1 MDWANE
7 KFKAYDIIVYI
18 PASEV
23 KSDESIGAIL
33 MEYSGLSAETFK
45 EVIGSNYS
53 SLFIIDGF
61 SSLVFN
67 KSLMEF
73 AADPTFNV
81 LVTETSLVKTDDMG
95 IGFDTICTV
104 KGFQENDA
112 KYFFGSIGAEAQLQA
127 AQNVKVSLPSMF
139 DPPLKNNPLLTIYMC
154 HLIENNKLKETS
166 SYDEGL
172 SNELKESSTHD
183 EGLSNELKESSTHD
197 EGLSNELKESSTNDE
212 GISICEVYFRLVK
225 SFSPEGSSFRDF
237 IKRAGKLAFDYLQLG
252 KVLTDTNV
260 SDVFPS
266 EETAQVSED
275 EASSTV
281 AASESTVGVT
291 LSQADCLADPISSS
305 LLESGLFVRRNGIIS
320 FAHSSLE
327 IFLGALYLLLYLEDS
342 ELDDNG
348 ECLCRLLGDG
358 CPKNILM
365 SNSLFFYFCLVLH
378 GNQSFFPLSKR
389 DSIRKILSLYIR
401 DQIDL
406 VAVGFS

>member
-1 MDWANE
+1 MLYDFLFFFNLSLDENAEIEQLKTSTKGLSIQMADWAKKYTADLNDVKIRLDITKRCGNQIYLETSDYRELFDEGNEPASKRRRRSRKILVRSCTGIGKTVLSKKIAVDWANE

-33 MEYSGLSAETFK
+33 MEYSGLSAGTFK
-45 EVIGSNYS
+45 EVIDSNYS

-139 DPPLKNNPLLTIYMC
+139 DPPLKNNPRLTIYMC

-197 EGLSNELKESSTNDE
+197 EGLSNELKESSTHDE
-212 GISICEVYFRLVK
+212 GISNELKETSAHDEGLSNELKETSAHDEGLSICEVYFRLVK
-225 SFSPEGSSFRDF
+225 SLSTEGSSFRDF
-237 IKRAGKLAFDYLQLG
+237 IKRAGKLAF
-252 KVLTDTNV
+252 VTD
-260 SDVFPS
+260 
-266 EETAQVSED
+266 
-275 EASSTV
+275 SSRPN
-281 AASESTVGVT
+281 A
-291 LSQADCLADPISSS
+291 
-305 LLESGLFVRRNGIIS
+305 
-320 FAHSSLE
+320 
-327 IFLGALYLLLYLEDS
+327 
-342 ELDDNG
+342 
-348 ECLCRLLGDG
+348 
-358 CPKNILM
+358 
-365 SNSLFFYFCLVLH
+365 
-378 GNQSFFPLSKR
+378 
-389 DSIRKILSLYIR
+389 
-401 DQIDL
+401 
-406 VAVGFS
+406 